1 MEKQIISEEFK
12 RMQKLAGIITESQS
26 TEYTVDD
33 FILQNDGKDFFQ
45 PFFDAIYKDKT
56 QLDPDKKEDWAEI
69 IKMDAEQLENNY
81 GLTSDIAIKVKNIFD
96 DKLKTTE

>member
-12 RMQKLAGIITESQS
+12 RMQKLAGIITESQL

-45 PFFDAIYKDKT
+45 SFFDAIYKDKT

-81 GLTSDIAIKVKNIFD
+81 GLTPNVAAKVKNIFT
-96 DKLKTTE
+96 DKLKTVK